1 METGRQVRSFAG
13 HRDRI
18 TDVGISADGK
28 WLLSSSMDGTLRVW
42 DIPAARTLQVR
53 RLEGSG
59 MTAGGSAALI
69 YIVCLYTNNIYE
81 IYLYIY
87 YILYYIS

>member
-1 METGRQVRSFAG
+1 MHIQVKGVPCRYDVETGRQVRSFAG

-28 WLLSSSMDGTLRVW
+28 WLLSSSLDGTLRVW

-53 RLEGSG
+53 SRKEEGDLHLFQPMPGYQMSYRQ
-59 MTAGGSAALI
+59 TW
-69 YIVCLYTNNIYE
+69 
-81 IYLYIY
+81 
-87 YILYYIS
+87 IS